1 MYVSQSFRL
10 GAQIPNNG
18 HHSYHQRS
26 REGYLRTL
34 AGLGSRVAAVGTS
47 RLLDV
52 ERPLACS
59 RKYHWLALV
68 LARLCVVRRNR

>member
-1 MYVSQSFRL
+1 M
-10 GAQIPNNG
+10 
-18 HHSYHQRS
+18 
-26 REGYLRTL
+26 RTL

-59 RKYHWLALV
+59 RKYHRLALV